1 MIIESLKIVNFLSHE
16 DTEINFEPGIN
27 IITGKNGAGKTGVLD
42 AIKFALFAESRNNEK
57 NNELIKKGKNYF
69 EITLNFNINGEHYE
83 VYRHFGVKKAK
94 NAERL
99 AYVKRDG
106 TMVAETY
113 EGVNAE
119 ITKILNV
126 SKEVFKN
133 SVFVEQGQMDSLI
146 TGTPKE
152 RKTIFSD
159 IIGLTSLSKS
169 AEKIRD
175 IIANFRDQA
184 LTLQGAN
191 DRIKDLNSEIK
202 DLESQKS
209 DALQALAVAER
220 KTEDLAADLEK
231 IKNMVRERDEILSRI
246 KNLESNIYSYR
257 DEINIRKG
265 KIKGME
271 SDLLQLKSKLDRL
284 NALESN
290 PYYIKRDAINKYF
303 IKKTGI
309 SNLEKDIRRLETS
322 NEEYNNYSR
331 KIEELAGRHMEYSE
345 LKRKYNENNGQI
357 IKYRES
363 HERYSNL
370 VGIVK
375 SLRARI
381 DSENA
386 FVQKFL
392 ETGGMRLEELADSA
406 SRREKINQEIISK
419 KTRISEIKSTVV
431 SYNSMLG
438 EIRENEETLRGKSKC
453 PLCGT
458 ELTEDHMAEISEEYR
473 EREEKILASIDSLK
487 VEKQKIDSEIA
498 QMENMYRQLNSH
510 EVATAVSYLSDIKST
525 ENELSRLE
533 SELGSNY
540 SGHKLFMDKSA
551 ENDAISKKLEE
562 YQKYEDDYVKYSNI
576 ISGINITELIRELG
590 ESRDML
596 MEARRDA
603 ASLLGEIGFEP
614 DPSEYEKIESIS
626 KEIENMRSDV
636 ERARN
641 LKASVKS
648 INDEI
653 EERNRSIIDVEKKLS
668 DAREQLNTYKD
679 VDTELRNAENTHS
692 DSIKEQTKFSTLV
705 ETYSE
710 RINED
715 KNTIGK
721 LQGDAGR
728 YSKLM
733 DTISTLNKI
742 RESFDYNGI
751 QSMIRKDASASMTNL
766 TRKYLQSFNLDF
778 DDIGIDENFDIK
790 VTQNSMEQTLESL
803 SGGEKTALAI
813 ALRLSVTE
821 YVLDRISTIIM
832 DEPTNFLD
840 EDRRNNLKDIIL
852 YSLKGDN
859 IVPQMIMITHHSELI
874 SVADSSYEMVK
885 HNGTTRVIS
894 S

>member
-99 AYVKRDG
+99 AYVKKEG
-106 TMVAETY
+106 VMVAETY

-119 ITKILNV
+119 ITRVLNV

-169 AEKIRD
+169 AEKIKD
-175 IIANFRDQA
+175 IIGNFRDQA
-184 LTLQGAN
+184 SILQGAK
-191 DRIKDLNSEIK
+191 DRISDLNSEIE
-202 DLESQKS
+202 DLESKKS
-209 DALQALAVAER
+209 DALDSLAMAEDQTR
-220 KTEDLAADLEK
+220 NLAAELEK
-231 IKNMVRERDEILSRI
+231 IKNTVRERDETLSRA
-246 KNLESNIYSYR
+246 KNLESNIYTYR
-257 DEINIRKG
+257 NEINIRSE
-265 KIKGME
+265 KIKSMK
-271 SDLLQLKSKLDRL
+271 SDLLLLQSKLDRL
-284 NALESN
+284 KSLESN
-290 PYYIKRDAINKYF
+290 PYYIKRDTINKYF

-309 SNLEKDIRRLETS
+309 SNIEKDIKRLETS
-322 NEEYNNYSR
+322 GEEYNNYSG
-331 KIEELAGRHMEYSE
+331 KIKGLSQQHIEYSE
-345 LKRKYNENNGQI
+345 LKKKYSENNRQI

-363 HERYSNL
+363 HERYINL
-370 VGIVK
+370 VGSVK
-375 SLRARI
+375 SLKARI
-381 DSENA
+381 ESENN

-392 ETGGMRLEELADSA
+392 ETSGMQLEELADSA
-406 SRREKINQEIISK
+406 SRRESINQEIIRK

-438 EIRENEETLRGKSKC
+438 EIRENEETLRGKNKC

-458 ELTEDHMAEISEEYR
+458 ELTEEHMAEISDEYR
-473 EREEKILASIDSLK
+473 AREEKILASIDDLK
-487 VEKQKIDSEIA
+487 VEKQRLDSEIVN
-498 QMENMYRQLNSH
+498 MENMYRQLNSS
-510 EVATAVSYLSDIKST
+510 EIGTAVSYLSDIKST
-525 ENELSRLE
+525 GKELSRLE
-533 SELGSNY
+533 SEMGSNY
-540 SGHKLFMDKSA
+540 SGYKMFMKTSA
-551 ENDAISKKLEE
+551 ENDIISKKLEE
-562 YQKYEDDYVKYSNI
+562 YQKYEDSYTRYSNM
-576 ISGINITELIRELG
+576 ISGINIDELNRELSELKG
-590 ESRDML
+590 RFQ
-596 MEARRDA
+596 EASRDA
-603 ASLLGEIGFEP
+603 ANLLGEIGFEP
-614 DPSEYEKIESIS
+614 DPSEYGKIESIS
-626 KEIENMRSDV
+626 QEIENMRSDV

-641 LKASVKS
+641 LEASIKS

-653 EERNRSIIDVEKKLS
+653 EERNKSIIDIEKKLS
-668 DAREQLNTYKD
+668 DTRELLNTYKD
-679 VDTELRNAENTHS
+679 VDTELRNAENKHS

-710 RINED
+710 RVNEN
-715 KNTIGK
+715 KNTISK

-728 YSKLM
+728 YSKLV

-778 DDIGIDENFDIK
+778 DDIGIDENFDIR

-874 SVADSSYEMVK
+874 SVADLSYEMVK
-885 HNGTTRVIS
+885 HNGTTHVIS
-894 S
+894 